1 MTGPTGRRWT
11 FDDDK
16 ELQVLLDAGKIAPE
30 IALKLNR
37 TPQAIYARLQ
47 RVYRKRARQI
57 PAELGLK
64 AKK

>member
-16 ELQVLLDAGKIAPE
+16 ELQVLLDAGKIASE

-37 TPQAIYARLQ
+37 TPLAIYARLQ
-47 RVYRKRARQI
+47 RVYRKRARQS
-57 PAELGLK
+57 AELGLK